1 MAGDFSEMQIRAMT
15 IAPGTRESVVH
26 SVAGGSATIYRLY
39 DVGYEIDLARAGRLL
54 TPQAPPA
61 PRPRRGEAAALVTP
75 NPPLTFELGK
85 QTIDAGGSAVQ
96 ASLSAAIFDF
106 GVISL
111 RVGIAAPA
119 DLTWSEYV
127 AFAGALHGTLSGRS
141 LCDKTL
147 PDLLASLGPAVQR
160 PAIAS
165 VREDY
170 IVFRA
175 AALCDPAGKR
185 ITPPRL
191 SADALAALLL
201 NENRALSPAAKR
213 ELLPHRFAY
222 TNGDYAVLTWES
234 AFVVEPDA
242 EDRDV
247 EYVLEFANAQL
258 LELRVF
264 DAMLDAE
271 LPLMYDRVAA
281 ARARPTNVFR
291 RYRSLLAELQT
302 LVADTTEIVERVEN
316 ALKVTDDVYLA
327 RVYSAALRIFRGSAW
342 RRGIDRKLEITR
354 ETYSMLNAES
364 QATRSEVMEFA
375 IILLI
380 LGEILLSIFGRA

>member
-1 MAGDFSEMQIRAMT
+1 MT
-15 IAPGTRESVVH
+15 TAPGTRESVVH

-39 DVGYEIDLARAGRLL
+39 DVGYEIDLAHAGRRLA
-54 TPQAPPA
+54 PQAPPT
-61 PRPRRGEAAALVTP
+61 PRARRVEAAALVTP
-75 NPPLTFELGK
+75 NPPLIIDLGTK
-85 QTIDAGGSAVQ
+85 AVEVARSTVQ
-96 ASLSAAIFDF
+96 AAVSAAIFDF

-111 RVGIAAPA
+111 RVAIVAPS
-119 DLTWSEYV
+119 DLTWSDYV
-127 AFAGALHGTLSGRS
+127 AFAGALHAAVSCRS
-141 LCDKTL
+141 LCDELL
-147 PDLLASLGPAVQR
+147 PDLLARLGPAIQR
-160 PAIAS
+160 QAIES
-165 VREDY
+165 VTEDY

-175 AALCDPAGKR
+175 AALCDPGGSR

-191 SADALAALLL
+191 SGDALSALLL
-201 NENRALSPAAKR
+201 NESRALSPAAKR

-222 TNGDYAVLTWES
+222 TTDDYAVLTWES
-234 AFVVEPDA
+234 AFVVEPDTA
-242 EDRDV
+242 DREVD
-247 EYVLEFANAQL
+247 YVLEFANAQL

-264 DAMLDAE
+264 DAKLDAE

-281 ARARPTNVFR
+281 ARRRPTTVFR

-354 ETYSMLNAES
+354 DTYSMLNAES
-364 QATRSEVMEFA
+364 QATRGEVMEFA
-375 IILLI
+375 ILLLI
-380 LGEILLSIFGRA
+380 LGEILLSIFGRG

>member
-1 MAGDFSEMQIRAMT
+1 MT
-15 IAPGTRESVVH
+15 TAPSTRESAVH
-26 SVAGGSATIYRLY
+26 SVVGGSAMIYRLY

-54 TPQAPPA
+54 TPQAPPL
-61 PRPRRGEAAALVTP
+61 PRPRRVEAAALVTP
-75 NPPLTFELGK
+75 NPPLIFDLGTRTF
-85 QTIDAGGSAVQ
+85 DVGGTALQ

-111 RVGIAAPA
+111 RVGVTAHP
-119 DLTWSEYV
+119 DLPWSDYV
-127 AFAGALHGTLSGRS
+127 AFAGALHGAPSCRF
-141 LCDKTL
+141 LCDQTV
-147 PDLLASLGPAVQR
+147 PELLASLGPAVQR
-160 PAIAS
+160 QAIAS
-165 VREDY
+165 VTEDY
-170 IVFRA
+170 IVLRA
-175 AALCDPAGKR
+175 AALCDPQGAR
-185 ITPPRL
+185 IIPPRL
-191 SADALAALLL
+191 SGDALSALLL
-201 NENRALSPAAKR
+201 NENRALSPSAKR

-222 TNGDYAVLTWES
+222 TTRDYAVLTWES

-264 DAMLDAE
+264 DAKLDAE

-281 ARARPTNVFR
+281 VRGRSTTIFR

-327 RVYSAALRIFRGSAW
+327 RVYSAALKIFRGSAW

-375 IILLI
+375 ILLLI
-380 LGEILLSIFGRA
+380 LGEILLSLFGRG

>member
-1 MAGDFSEMQIRAMT
+1 MT
-15 IAPGTRESVVH
+15 MTPGTREAVQSVT
-26 SVAGGSATIYRLY
+26 GGSATIYRLY

-54 TPQAPPA
+54 TPQAPPP
-61 PRPRRGEAAALVTP
+61 PRPKRVEAAALVVP
-75 NPPLTFELGK
+75 KPPLIFELGTK
-85 QTIDAGGSAVQ
+85 SVDVGDFTVR
-96 ASLSAAIFDF
+96 ASLSATIFDF

-111 RVGIAAPA
+111 RLGIPAPS
-119 DLTWSEYV
+119 DLAWPEYV
-127 AFAGALHGTLSGRS
+127 DFANALHGTMSGRS
-141 LCDKTL
+141 LCDETL
-147 PDLLASLGPAVQR
+147 PALLASLGPAIQR
-160 PAIAS
+160 QAVAS
-165 VREDY
+165 VTEDY

-175 AALCDPAGKR
+175 AALCDPAGQR
-185 ITPPRL
+185 IIPPRL
-191 SADALAALLL
+191 SGDALAALLL
-201 NENRALSPAAKR
+201 NENRTLSAAAKR

-222 TNGDYAVLTWES
+222 TTADYAVLTWES

-264 DAMLDAE
+264 DAKLDAE

-281 ARARPTNVFR
+281 VRGRPTKVFR
-291 RYRSLLAELQT
+291 RYRSLLAEIQT

-327 RVYSAALRIFRGSAW
+327 RVYSAALTIFRGSAW

-354 ETYSMLNAES
+354 DTYSMLNAES
-364 QATRSEVMEFA
+364 QATRGEVMEFA
-375 IILLI
+375 ILLLI

>member
-1 MAGDFSEMQIRAMT
+1 MT
-15 IAPGTRESVVH
+15 TAPLTREPAVH

-39 DVGYEIDLARAGRLL
+39 DVGYEIDLARAGRQL
-54 TPQAPPA
+54 TPQAPPS
-61 PRPRRGEAAALVTP
+61 PRPRRVEGAALVTP
-75 NPPLTFELGK
+75 NPPLVFDIGQRT
-85 QTIDAGGSAVQ
+85 TNVGGAPLQ
-96 ASLSAAIFDF
+96 ATLSAAIFDF

-111 RVGIAAPA
+111 RVRIAAHS
-119 DLTWSEYV
+119 DLTWSDYV
-127 AFAGALHGTLSGRS
+127 AFAGALHGALPSRS
-141 LCDKTL
+141 LCDKAL
-147 PDLLASLGPAVQR
+147 PNLLASLGHAVQR
-160 PAIAS
+160 QAIAP
-165 VREDY
+165 VTEDY
-170 IVFRA
+170 IVYRA
-175 AALCDPAGKR
+175 ASLCDRDGSR
-185 ITPPRL
+185 IIPPRL
-191 SADALAALLL
+191 SSDALSALLL
-201 NENRALSPAAKR
+201 NENRTLSPAAKR

-222 TNGDYAVLTWES
+222 TTSDYAVLTWES
-234 AFVVEPDA
+234 AFVVEPDP

-264 DAMLDAE
+264 DAKLDAE

-281 ARARPTNVFR
+281 VRGKSTTIFR

-327 RVYSAALRIFRGSAW
+327 RVYSAALKIFRGSAW

-354 ETYSMLNAES
+354 DTYSMLNAES

-375 IILLI
+375 ILLLI
-380 LGEILLSIFGRA
+380 LGEILLSIFGRG